1 MPMTQTT
8 RTVAAIAAA
17 WLLLL
22 PAAYAQTTSPSAGN
36 LPAAATKPKASGAH
50 DMASMQSGDMKKSMD
65 DMSRQM
71 ASMPMTGDP
80 DRDFATMMRIHH
92 QGAIDMAQAELATGK
107 DPQMRKLA
115 KEIIA
120 AQKKEIALIDRW
132 LKKAKDR

>member
-1 MPMTQTT
+1 MH
-8 RTVAAIAAA
+8 
-17 WLLLL
+17 
-22 PAAYAQTTSPSAGN
+22 S
-36 LPAAATKPKASGAH
+36 
-50 DMASMQSGDMKKSMD
+50 DDMKKSMEN
-65 DMSRQM
+65 MSKQM
-71 ASMPMTGDP
+71 TSTPMTGDA

-132 LKKAKDR
+132 LKKMKE

>member
-1 MPMTQTT
+1 MSTSHKT
-8 RTVAAIAAA
+8 RMIAAIVATS
-17 WLLLL
+17 LLQLWSS
-22 PAAYAQTTSPSAGN
+22 ADAQTASPAGKDAPATSK
-36 LPAAATKPKASGAH
+36 AAGAH
-50 DMASMQSGDMKKSMD
+50 KDMGAMHSDDMKKSMEN
-65 DMSRQM
+65 MSKQM
-71 ASMPMTGDP
+71 TSTPMTGDA

-132 LKKAKDR
+132 LKKMKE